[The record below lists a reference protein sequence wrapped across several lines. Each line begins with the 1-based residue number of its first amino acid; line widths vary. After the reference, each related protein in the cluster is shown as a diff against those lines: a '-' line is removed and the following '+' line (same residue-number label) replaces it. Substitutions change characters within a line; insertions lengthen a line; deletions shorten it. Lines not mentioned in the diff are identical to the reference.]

1 MNENMDPSKNSPSS
15 STKFLQAPIKIF
27 QMLTERISATMQK
40 IMVIDRLETFVYVP
54 AITQQPDDSNFEF
67 RPLDSQD
74 FAKMRHRSDRFGE
87 QTRLYHDQRGINSAF
102 GVFIDGDLGH
112 ISWAYTA
119 KEYGCEPYER
129 FRLGTGE
136 AEIVNC
142 YTAEAYRGKGLYP
155 YAIRLIAEQLLSR
168 GIKRV
173 FMNIAPDNEASRRGI
188 LKAGLISY
196 GQVLHWHSPAIKKWR
211 GWYRQQLD

>member
-1 MNENMDPSKNSPSS
+1 MAPAKNSANCSAKLFRS
-15 STKFLQAPIKIF
+15 PIKIF
-27 QMLTERISATMQK
+27 QSLKERIISATHKVMA
-40 IMVIDRLETFVYVP
+40 IDRLETFVYIP
-54 AITQQPDDSNFEF
+54 ATTQQPVTSNCEF
-67 RPLDSQD
+67 RPLDKQD
-74 FAKMRHRSDRFGE
+74 FARMRHRSDPFGE

-102 GVFIDGDLGH
+102 GVFIDGDLAH

-119 KEYGCEPYER
+119 KEYGCEPYVR

-142 YTAEAYRGKGLYP
+142 YTDEAYRGKGLYP
-155 YAIRLIAEQLLSR
+155 YAIRLIAEQLLSH

-173 FMNIAPDNEASRRGI
+173 FMNITPDNEASRRGI
-188 LKAGLISY
+188 IKAGLISY
-196 GQVLHWHSPAIKKWR
+196 GKVLHWRSPIIKKWR

>member
-1 MNENMDPSKNSPSS
+1 MNENMAPSKNSANS
-15 STKFLQAPIKIF
+15 STKPVRSPAKILQLL
-27 QMLTERISATMQK
+27 MERIGATAHK
-40 IMVIDRLETFVYVP
+40 IIAIDHLETFVYVP
-54 AITQQPDDSNFEF
+54 ATTQQPVDSSFEF
-67 RPLDSQD
+67 RSLDSQD
-74 FAKMRHRSDRFGE
+74 FARMRHRTDRFGE

-119 KEYGCEPYER
+119 TEYGCEPYER

-142 YTAEAYRGKGLYP
+142 YTNEAYRGKGLYP

-196 GQVLHWHSPAIKKWR
+196 GKVLHWRSPVIIKWR

>member
-1 MNENMDPSKNSPSS
+1 MKLLQSPL
-15 STKFLQAPIKIF
+15 KILQLLK
-27 QMLTERISATMQK
+27 ERISATRQK
-40 IMVIDRLETFVYVP
+40 IITIDHFETFVYVP
-54 AITQQPDDSNFEF
+54 AITQQPVDSNFEF
-67 RPLDSQD
+67 RSLDSQD
-74 FAKMRHRSDRFGE
+74 FSRMRHRSDRFGE

-129 FRLGTGE
+129 FRLGTGD

-173 FMNIAPDNEASRRGI
+173 FMNIAPANEASRRGI

-196 GQVLHWHSPAIKKWR
+196 GRVLHWRSPAITQWP
-211 GWYRQQLD
+211 GWYRQQLF